1 MIDADGVHRVPVDE
15 HLGLSTEVLTGLG
28 APERAAREQ
37 AGMLLE
43 GDLRGHASHGIRRLP
58 VLAGRIGNG
67 VLDPAAEPELRW
79 TTDSV
84 LTVDGRTGL
93 GPPVA
98 HRAVEALVERVPRT
112 GVAVAAIRRA
122 GHLGMLAPYVERL
135 AEAGLAGLATT
146 TSEALVHPWGAAPA
160 MLGTNPI
167 AAAIPTG
174 GRPVVL
180 DMATGQIS
188 RGKVLDHAARGE
200 PLPEGAAVDAEGAPT
215 TDATAA
221 LDGAITPVGGPK
233 GYALSLVLELLVA
246 SLTGTALGREV
257 RGTLDTT
264 DPVTKGDLLIAFAPG
279 LFDVGRTQPSIAAFL
294 DELRTLPPA
303 PGHTRVQV
311 PGDRA
316 HDVRARNRFRGV
328 PVDETTWAQV
338 QGLRRH

>member
-1 MIDADGVHRVPVDE
+1 MLRVPADD
-15 HLGLSTEVLTGLG
+15 HLAVTVRVLTALG
-28 APERAAREQ
+28 APPTAADEQ
-37 AGMLLE
+37 ASMLLE

-58 VLAGRIGNG
+58 VLAGRIAAG
-67 VLDPAAEPELRW
+67 LCDPAAEPELHWSTPSALR
-79 TTDSV
+79 
-84 LTVDGRTGL
+84 VDGRTGL

-98 HRAVEALVERVPRT
+98 HRAVDALLARVPET

-135 AEAGLAGLATT
+135 AGAGLVGLATT

-160 MLGTNPI
+160 MLGTNPL
-167 AAAIPTG
+167 AAAVPTEG
-174 GRPVVL
+174 APVVL

-188 RGKVLDHAARGE
+188 RGKVLDHAQRGA
-200 PLPEGAAVDAEGAPT
+200 PLPEGAAVDATGAPT

-221 LDGAITPVGGPK
+221 LDGAISPFGGPK

-264 DPVTKGDLLIAFAPG
+264 DPVTKGDLLIAVDPAAFGGGVPLAP
-279 LFDVGRTQPSIAAFL
+279 FL
-294 DELRTLPPA
+294 DELRTLDPA
-303 PGHTRVQV
+303 PGHTGVQV

-316 HDVRARNRFRGV
+316 RAVRAANLADGV
-328 PVDETTWAQV
+328 PIDPGTWAEV
-338 QGLRRH
+338 TAL